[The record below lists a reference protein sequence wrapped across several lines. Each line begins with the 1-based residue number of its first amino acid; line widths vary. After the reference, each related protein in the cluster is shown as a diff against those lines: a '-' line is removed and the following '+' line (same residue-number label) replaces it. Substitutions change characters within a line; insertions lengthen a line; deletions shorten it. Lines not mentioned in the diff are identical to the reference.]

1 LMITAIAVDDEP
13 LALQVLENFATRC
26 DRLQLKKVFT
36 RPHEAQRYIQSFPV
50 DMVFL
55 DIQMPSMNG
64 LDLKKE
70 LDPQVPVIFTTAFS
84 EFAVEG
90 FNLNAIDYLLKPFS
104 YDRFVQAVDKVE
116 AFIGKR
122 LSDQSLAPTYMM
134 IRADYSLI
142 KIFFSE
148 IELIEGLDDYIKI
161 HLKDQRPVVAR
172 LTMKSVFSKLPVEQ
186 FARIHRSFIVPM
198 RLIESVRN
206 KLVTIGERQLPIGLS
221 YEESFMNRLKQDN
234 F

>member
-1 LMITAIAVDDEP
+1 MITAIAVDDEP

-36 RPHEAQRYIQSFPV
+36 KPLEAQRYIQNFPV
-50 DMVFL
+50 DLLFL

-70 LDPQVPVIFTTAFS
+70 LDPQFPVIFTTAYS

-104 YDRFVQAVDKVE
+104 YERFVQAVDKAE
-116 AFIGKR
+116 TYIGKR
-122 LSDQSLAPTYMM
+122 LSDQSIAPPYMM

-142 KIFFSE
+142 KIFFSD

-161 HLKDQRPVVAR
+161 HLKGERPVVAR
-172 LTMKSVFSKLPVEQ
+172 LTMKAVFSKLPVDQ
-186 FARIHRSFIVPM
+186 FARIHRSYIVPM
-198 RLIESVRN
+198 ALIESVRN
-206 KLVTIGERQLPIGLS
+206 KMVTIGDRQLPIGLS
-221 YEESFMNRLKQDN
+221 YEESFMARLKQEK
-234 F
+234 